1 MRIYSTIF
9 EKYTEGYKSADEKK
23 LYYENGEKMLKDYF
37 NSFIRNSEFA
47 PAFITEAYFELP
59 LGKLVAINGYIDRI
73 DKLPEGDYEILDY
86 KTEPTD
92 RTQTEIDEDDQLSIY
107 FWAAQKA
114 FALQIRRVA
123 LYMMEY
129 NKKISTSEVINRID
143 KLISDIDKTAAEIIS
158 ICNEYN
164 KSAAEI
170 KSDESLSD
178 NLRVEK
184 LNELTHRIFP
194 PKINKYCRSC
204 DFLDG
209 CRLKAAI
216 LADTGIISME
226 KRTAVKS

>member
-1 MRIYSTIF
+1 MKYIDRIPSLPQPFFDLGHSIHETLEKFYDKYDYTVRDESYLMRIYSTIF

-107 FWAAQKA
+107 F
-114 FALQIRRVA
+114 
-123 LYMMEY
+123 
-129 NKKISTSEVINRID
+129 
-143 KLISDIDKTAAEIIS
+143 
-158 ICNEYN
+158 
-164 KSAAEI
+164 
-170 KSDESLSD
+170 
-178 NLRVEK
+178 
-184 LNELTHRIFP
+184 
-194 PKINKYCRSC
+194 
-204 DFLDG
+204 
-209 CRLKAAI
+209 
-216 LADTGIISME
+216 
-226 KRTAVKS
+226 